1 MFDKGRQYSYKTQR
15 RQRNMLLG
23 FLFNFLILYITY
35 NCITA
40 FFLSVWVLDNNTMQP
55 MFNKGDRLV
64 FYSFKL
70 PSRFLWF
77 KSSEN
82 TLLFQRGSAVL
93 VDMGRERS
101 IKLPLR
107 IIDGV
112 VRFFTGQQVSIFSG
126 EGQYYIK
133 RVVGLPGDEIYMADF
148 VFRVKPAGGLYSL
161 TEFELSEKPY
171 HPAIPQIPALWNES
185 LPFSGTMDKIVL
197 GPDECFVV
205 SDDRGNTNDSR
216 TWGPIPTSYITAK
229 AVLRFWP
236 VTKIFLP

>member
-1 MFDKGRQYSYKTQR
+1 
-15 RQRNMLLG
+15 
-23 FLFNFLILYITY
+23 
-35 NCITA
+35 
-40 FFLSVWVLDNNTMQP
+40 
-55 MFNKGDRLV
+55 
-64 FYSFKL
+64 
-70 PSRFLWF
+70 LWF
-77 KSSEN
+77 KSSDN
-82 TLLFQRGSAVL
+82 KLLFQRGSAVL
-93 VDMGRERS
+93 VDMGREKT

-161 TEFELSEKPY
+161 TEYELSGKPY

-216 TWGPIPTSYITAK
+216 TWGPIPSSYITAK

>member
-1 MFDKGRQYSYKTQR
+1 MFDKGRQYSYKTQK
-15 RQRNMLLG
+15 RQRTQMFG
-23 FLFNFLILYITY
+23 FFYNFLILYIAY
-35 NCITA
+35 NCLSA
-40 FFLSVWVLDNNTMQP
+40 FFFSVWVLDNNTMQP
-55 MFNKGDRLV
+55 MFSQGDRLV
-64 FYSFKL
+64 FCSFKL

-77 KSSEN
+77 KSSDN
-82 TLLFQRGSAVL
+82 TFLFQRGSAIL
-93 VDMGRERS
+93 VDMGREKT

-107 IIDGV
+107 IIDGA

-133 RVVGLPGDEIYMADF
+133 RVVGLPGDELYMADF
-148 VFRVKPAGGLYSL
+148 VFRVKPSGGLYSL

-171 HPAIPQIPALWNES
+171 HPAIPQNPALWNES

-236 VTKIFLP
+236 ITKIFLP